1 MLAIYFAVYGVLLGA
16 VLNVE
21 LDGTPGTSAKA
32 AQTAVPSSSSDGDD
46 KRPLPGGPGRLLGRG
61 VEPVEQIASGDP

>member
-21 LDGTPGTSAKA
+21 LGGTPATSAKA
-32 AQTAVPSSSSDGDD
+32 DHAAVP
-46 KRPLPGGPGRLLGRG
+46 PGGLAGEEQRALGMPQGR
-61 VEPVEQIASGDP
+61 S